1 MSVAQ
6 RYMTQATIQLLD
18 DLARTL
24 EDLAAAAL
32 FEALSAPPRLTDSE
46 LNKLEAAIT
55 AGRLD

>member
-1 MSVAQ
+1 
-6 RYMTQATIQLLD
+6 MTQATIQLLD